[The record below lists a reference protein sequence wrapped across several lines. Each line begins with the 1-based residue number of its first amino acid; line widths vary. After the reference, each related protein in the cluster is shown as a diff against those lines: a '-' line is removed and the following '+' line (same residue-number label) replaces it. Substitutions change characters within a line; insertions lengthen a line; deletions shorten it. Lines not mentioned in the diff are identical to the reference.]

1 MARRFAA
8 EGILSPRRL
17 RFRARGDRF
26 SGRSHVWV
34 MSVIPRSGRKRTI
47 LQKRRAG
54 GPLWAS
60 ARRHFSGTGTMS
72 DQFVSVC
79 TLEDRFEG
87 DILMGAL
94 SEEGIPA
101 ILRPFQETAYA
112 TIFVPQKGWGQILVP
127 EEMAPK
133 AREIIEEMLR
143 EVRTAPLFSDPSEL
157 DPLLWERLRAADPET
172 VCHNALVQY
181 EEEHRAYVVPFLN
194 AEFLITPE
202 EEKVEP
208 LDSPLHPRV
217 DFELCLALL
226 HYLLEAED
234 VPLTQ
239 KWISEK
245 DIPSGESF
253 FRGLHRLP
261 TDSLIERF
269 GADAKLF
276 KTTSDL
282 IGGVPVELG
291 DAAYGFEV
299 LPRVPLLVILWEG
312 DDEFEPALHI
322 LFDETVNIQLKALD
336 TIFALTRVFC
346 KALLASAAEPI
357 EGKDR

>member
-1 MARRFAA
+1 
-8 EGILSPRRL
+8 
-17 RFRARGDRF
+17 
-26 SGRSHVWV
+26 
-34 MSVIPRSGRKRTI
+34 
-47 LQKRRAG
+47 
-54 GPLWAS
+54 
-60 ARRHFSGTGTMS
+60 MS
-72 DQFVSVC
+72 DQFISVC

-94 SEEGIPA
+94 SEESIPA
-101 ILRPFQETAYA
+101 ILRPFQETPYS
-112 TIFVPQKGWGQILVP
+112 TLFVPQKGWGQILVP

-133 AREIIEEMLR
+133 AREVIDEVLR
-143 EVRTAPLFSDPSEL
+143 EVRSAPLYSDPSEL

-172 VCHNALVQY
+172 LCHNAQVQY
-181 EEEHRAYVVPFLN
+181 EAEHRAYVVPFLN

-202 EEKVEP
+202 DEKTEP
-208 LDSPLHPRV
+208 LDAPLYPKV

-234 VPLTQ
+234 IALTQ

-245 DIPSGESF
+245 DIPSGETF

-261 TDSLIERF
+261 TDTLIERF

-276 KTTSDL
+276 RATADL
-282 IGGVPVELG
+282 IGGTPVDLG
-291 DAAYGFEV
+291 DAAYRFEV

-322 LFDETVNIQLKALD
+322 LFDETVNTQLKALD

-346 KALLASAAEPI
+346 KTLLGAAAELP
-357 EGKDR
+357 EGEDR